1 MTIQT
6 ATPSDLKPQIYDLI
20 EQLRPEQLPE
30 LLHVL
35 ETWLNGKRA
44 NGMRDTALSQAPPI
58 EHPWMKFAG
67 MFKDDAYWEEYLECL
82 AEVRREDNQIEDY
95 EAVE

>member
-20 EQLRPEQLPE
+20 EQLPPERLPE

-35 ETWLNGKRA
+35 ETLLNGKSA
-44 NGMRDTALSQAPPI
+44 NGMSDTALSQAPQTEP
-58 EHPWMKFAG
+58 PWMKFAG
-67 MFKDDAYWEEYLECL
+67 MFKDDPYWEEYLECL
-82 AEVRREDNQIEDY
+82 VEVRREDNQVEDY